1 MPWQIFFF
9 FLVIV
14 SLAPAIRAKM
24 YSSASGTFLVLMSHA
39 AREKESTAIEGR
51 CHPRHKATMPASHC
65 FLFMSNPAL
74 VNEVHSLAG
83 RGRPPLPG
91 SDSQPLTTKAE
102 VNAKVA

>member
-1 MPWQIFFF
+1 
-9 FLVIV
+9 
-14 SLAPAIRAKM
+14 M

-65 FLFMSNPAL
+65 FLFFSNPAL
-74 VNEVHSLAG
+74 VNELHSLAG
-83 RGRPPLPG
+83 RGRPPSPG

-102 VNAKVA
+102 VNAEVA